1 MKIARFAFIALAA
14 FIVTATASPSAFAQ
28 APAPDSQAPAQ
39 AQTQTAKGE
48 LLKVDTEKMTLSIK
62 SADGAE
68 QEFTYNSQTE
78 ITGAQKGVQGLA
90 TAAGSKVIVSYTM
103 SGETKTATK
112 VDVQPAAK

>member
-1 MKIARFAFIALAA
+1 MKIARFALIALAA
-14 FIVTATASPSAFAQ
+14 FIVTATASPAFAQ
-28 APAPDSQAPAQ
+28 APDSQAPAQ

-68 QEFTYNSQTE
+68 QEFTYDSQTE

-90 TAAGSKVIVSYTM
+90 TAAGSKVTVSYTM

-112 VDVQPAAK
+112 VEVQPATK